1 MKRKAFPLESMSL
14 KTLAVAAT
22 LAMGGLSA
30 FAVPT
35 FAAAADAPAGSA
47 AAPAAH
53 VPLLWKVSDG
63 DNSLYLLG
71 SIHVLKKSDYPLSP
85 DVDAALR
92 DAKTVIFELD
102 MDDMTKPENLAKMQQ
117 SFAFEDDR
125 KLSGVLPPATWTKLE
140 AMFAK
145 TGTPVSAVEGVE
157 PWALNL
163 QLVMGVMIGMGFDP
177 QAGVDHH
184 LTREAKKAGK
194 SLIAL
199 ETLQDQIDMFEAQP
213 DAEQVRGLERFFD
226 NPKETVQLMQAM
238 HAGWKTGDVEAL
250 DRDLRG
256 VMAAGAPES
265 YRVVNVVR
273 NDKWVPK
280 LQARLDGHGKGDN
293 SLAVVGAMHLLG
305 ADGVVEKLRAKGY
318 RVERVCSAC
327 DTARH

>member
-30 FAVPT
+30 FAAPA
-35 FAAAADAPAGSA
+35 FAADAPVA
-47 AAPAAH
+47 ASTAPAAH

-71 SIHVLKKSDYPLSP
+71 SLHLLKKSDYPLST

-102 MDDMTKPENLAKMQQ
+102 MDDMMKPENLAKMQQ
-117 SFAFEDDR
+117 SFAFDDGR
-125 KLSGVLPPATWTKLE
+125 KLSEALPAQTRAKLE
-140 AMFAK
+140 AVFAK
-145 TGTPVSAVEGVE
+145 TGTPLSAVEGIE

-163 QLVMGVMIGMGFDP
+163 QLAMGVMMSMGFDP
-177 QAGVDHH
+177 QAGVDQH
-184 LTREAKKAGK
+184 LSQEAKKAGK
-194 SLIAL
+194 SLMAL

-213 DAEQVRGLERFFD
+213 EAEQIRALEKFLD
-226 NPKETVQLMQAM
+226 DPKEMMRLAATM
-238 HAGWKTGDVEAL
+238 HADWKTGNAEGL
-250 DRDLRG
+250 DRNLRAR
-256 VMAAGAPES
+256 MASETPES
-265 YRVVNVVR
+265 YRLVNIVR
-273 NDKWVPK
+273 NDLWVPK
-280 LQARLDGHGKGDN
+280 LQARLDAHGKGDD

>member
-1 MKRKAFPLESMSL
+1 MKRNALSLKTLSL
-14 KTLAVAAT
+14 KTLAVAAA
-22 LAMGGLSA
+22 LALSGTAALSA
-30 FAVPT
+30 S
-35 FAAAADAPAGSA
+35 AADAPVVQ
-47 AAPAAH
+47 APSTH
-53 VPLLWKVSDG
+53 QPLLWKVSDG

-71 SIHVLKKSDYPLSP
+71 SIHLLKKSDYPLSP

-92 DAKTVIFELD
+92 EAKTVIFELD
-102 MDDMTKPENLAKMQQ
+102 MDDMMKPDNLAKMQQ
-117 SFAFEDDR
+117 SFAFEDGR

-163 QLVMGVMIGMGFDP
+163 QLVMGVVIGMGFDP

-194 SLIAL
+194 SLMAL
-199 ETLQDQIDMFEAQP
+199 ETLQDQIDMFESQP
-213 DAEQVRGLERFFD
+213 EAEQVRGLERFLD
-226 NPKETVQLMQAM
+226 NPKQTVQLMQAL
-238 HAGWKTGDVEAL
+238 HAGWKAGDVERL

-273 NDKWVPK
+273 NDKWLPK
-280 LQARLDGHGKGDN
+280 LQARLDGHGKGDD

-318 RVERVCSAC
+318 RVERICTGC
-327 DTARH
+327 DTAKH